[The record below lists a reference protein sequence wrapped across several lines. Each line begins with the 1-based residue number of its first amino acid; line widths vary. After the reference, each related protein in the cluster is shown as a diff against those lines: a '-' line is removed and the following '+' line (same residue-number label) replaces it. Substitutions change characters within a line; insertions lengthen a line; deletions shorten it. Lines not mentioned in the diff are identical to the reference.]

1 MDLVILCLYYPYK
14 ATRQWMVKWR
24 NQFWF
29 TRSCG
34 ILNSNANKLSRDK
47 ELENTKKMVHTDLLA
62 LYFNIQDS
70 HWNKAHL
77 FIYLPHVLTIVI
89 FYITLRTLL
98 ILWIIFLIYENWMH
112 FSLRVSDSNVNNDW
126 YYEFWNPKCS
136 SSPKHITIQIL
147 YSDRQLKKMEAT
159 KLDVVNT

>member
-1 MDLVILCLYYPYK
+1 MKMILRQIYTKLLVNRLKVSRINQTWKTRTGSARYPYLLIWFTKKSRIVFIRRMDLVILCLYYPYK

-70 HWNKAHL
+70 HWNKAL
-77 FIYLPHVLTIVI
+77 FICYMFLQ
-89 FYITLRTLL
+89 LL
-98 ILWIIFLIYENWMH
+98 YFILH
-112 FSLRVSDSNVNNDW
+112 
-126 YYEFWNPKCS
+126 
-136 SSPKHITIQIL
+136 
-147 YSDRQLKKMEAT
+147 
-159 KLDVVNT
+159 